1 MSMPHR
7 MMSRLEK
14 AEALDRV
21 AGPLSSAVQRVVR
34 PRIVRNLLSGTNL
47 GHPLHPPLTDI
58 VVGAWSM
65 STLLDAAGGRD
76 AESAADLL
84 VTAGVVAAVPT
95 ALSGLNDWADTL
107 GAERRVGMVH
117 ATANTMALGLYGA
130 SIAARARGSRGTGK
144 ALGLAGFGVMAFSA
158 YLGGH
163 LSFVRGVNVNRTAW
177 QEGPQDWTPV
187 LGEDD
192 LPDSEHR
199 TVEVEGVR
207 IMLYRSDRRVFALEA
222 TCTHMGGPLDEGT
235 IADGCVTCPWHDSTF
250 RFADG
255 GIVRGPAS
263 TPEPCFETRVRDGRI
278 EVRVPPAGAPS
289 GKGEGAH
296 AGGTE
301 RMGRAARR
309 RLARTS

>member
-7 MMSRLEK
+7 MVRRLEQ
-14 AEALDRV
+14 AEVLDKV

-34 PRIVRNLLSGTNL
+34 PRIVRNLLSGTYL
-47 GHPLHPPLTDI
+47 GHPLHPPLTD
-58 VVGAWSM
+58 VAVGAWSM
-65 STLLDAAGGRD
+65 STLLDAAGGPD
-76 AESAADLL
+76 AETAADLL
-84 VTAGVVAAVPT
+84 AITGVAAAVPT

-117 ATANTMALGLYGA
+117 AAANTMALALYGS
-130 SIAARARGSRGTGK
+130 SIAMRARGDRRAGK
-144 ALGLAGFGVMAFSA
+144 ALGLAGFAVLGFSA

-187 LGEDD
+187 LGEDE

-199 TVEVEGVR
+199 TVEADGVR
-207 IMLYRSDRRVFALEA
+207 IMLYRADREIYALAA

-250 RFADG
+250 RLSDG

-263 TPEPCFETRVRDGRI
+263 TPEPRFEARVRDGRI
-278 EVRVPPAGAPS
+278 EVRVPPAGAPAR
-289 GKGEGAH
+289 KGEGAH
-296 AGGTE
+296 AGPSE

-309 RLARTS
+309 RMARVS